1 MLLKKNIYNAKIKTI
16 KGKIPDITNLATNAS
31 LNAKIND
38 AKGVMPSI
46 TNLAT
51 TATRNVRIDK
61 DKIEIPNI
69 TNLATNLATDYN
81 TNISEIENKISD
93 HDHNK
98 SITTPELNKL
108 TAKCHTARLK
118 QKKLARKSNTA
129 NFVKKD

>member
-1 MLLKKNIYNAKIKTI
+1 MLLKKYIYNAKIKTI

-31 LNAKIND
+31 LNAKINE

-69 TNLATNLATDYN
+69 TNLATDYN